1 MKRVLLLSFFLGL
14 MAVSQQSQAQIQIFN
29 TKFKVTILDELGN
42 LVPDAEVTL
51 YATLDDY
58 KAEKNPVQKTM
69 LTDSKGKVTF
79 KKLDKK
85 QYYVIVRKGDRD
97 NSGGGELVNNLEKGK
112 VNKANVIIKEF

>member
-29 TKFKVTILDELGN
+29 TKFKVTVLDELGN

>member
-14 MAVSQQSQAQIQIFN
+14 MAVSQQSQTQIQIFN
-29 TKFKVTILDELGN
+29 TKFKVTVLDELGN